1 MELALTRED
10 SFDPPY
16 RRELVEACYRAIL
29 GRPPEDA
36 EAVERKLRAGSLQ
49 DIIREFVESEE
60 FLAARSTPMPDLRDQ
75 YFQPAPQ
82 IAVDATPAQ
91 LKALFARLQL
101 QWQAL
106 GEREP
111 FWSVITH
118 SEYKLEEF
126 DDETRAR
133 FFASG
138 AEHAAL
144 TDIFCE
150 RNAVK
155 VKRGLCVELGCGV
168 GRVTQHLAA
177 SFDKVLAIDISEGN
191 LAECRKMADARGL
204 ANIETR
210 LLISPED
217 LKDLPPID
225 FFYSMIVLQH
235 DPPPVQKYILDII
248 FGKIAACGGFL
259 FQAQTYAPFD
269 SFSVEDHLASPLH
282 TMDMHSLPMHEILRL
297 AEKHGLS
304 IREVLPDNWTGRFG
318 SHTFFGVNERVE
330 ERVSKASSPAR
341 FSIDPVKPARKH
353 DLNGDLRNDLRNFT
367 SRLEEN
373 AMHLEKQSFQSQ
385 VAAKAGVPEDK
396 GREPRQSF
404 WGRLNS
410 YLNSIKCLTRTR
422 RHIDH
427 LESDFTRFKTAILD
441 TTDRRFAEVDEAIQQ
456 SSTLAESKHTAMGAL
471 IARQANELK
480 QLKQLLRFERAT
492 RQKSFGDF
500 DRRLAACAY
509 RQPTEAAADL
519 SPAPAPF
526 AQELPGLQ
534 SLLETFYFLLEERYR
549 GSRDEIKQRL
559 TIYRKDFEALRARL
573 HDSGPIIDLGCGRG
587 ELLELLREDA
597 FQVLGIDQND
607 IQLEAARQKGL
618 PVLHAEVR
626 SYLAGLADESVL
638 AVTGIHIVE
647 HLPFPVLTELMQHI
661 ARVLKRGGLVIF
673 ETPNPR
679 NLIVGA
685 NTFHFDP
692 THIKP
697 LPPEV
702 LEVLFD
708 TFGFTH
714 IETRLLH
721 PSDTLDGMIEQK
733 RLDPHIAG
741 LLFGPQDYAVLGI
754 KG

>member
-10 SFDPPY
+10 NFDPPY

-29 GRPPEDA
+29 GRPPEDDA
-36 EAVERKLRAGSLQ
+36 AVERKLAAGGLE
-49 DIIREFVESEE
+49 DIIREFVESDE

-75 YFQPAPQ
+75 YFFPAAQ

-91 LKALFARLQL
+91 LKALFARVQL

-111 FWSVITH
+111 FWSVITRN
-118 SEYKLEEF
+118 EYKLEQF
-126 DDETRAR
+126 DDGTRAR

-144 TDIFCE
+144 VDIFCE

-155 VKRGLCVELGCGV
+155 VNRGVCVELGCGV
-168 GRVTQHLAA
+168 GRVTRHLAA

-191 LAECRKMADARGL
+191 LAECRKMAEAHGL
-204 ANIETR
+204 ANVETR
-210 LLISPED
+210 LLLSPED

-235 DPPPVQKYILDII
+235 DPPPVQKYILDIL
-248 FGKIAACGGFL
+248 FGKIAEGGGFL

-269 SFSVEDHLASPLH
+269 SFSVEDYLAGPLH

-297 AEKHGLS
+297 AEKDGLS

-318 SHTFFGVNERVE
+318 SHTFFGVNERVA
-330 ERVSKASSPAR
+330 KASSPAR
-341 FSIDPVKPARKH
+341 FSIDPVNPARKH
-353 DLNGDLRNDLRNFT
+353 DLNSDLRNDLRSFA
-367 SRLEEN
+367 SHLEEN
-373 AMHLEKQSFQSQ
+373 AMHLEKQTFQSQ
-385 VAAKAGVPEDK
+385 VAAQAEVPEDK
-396 GREPRQSF
+396 GREPQQSF
-404 WGRLNS
+404 WGTLNS
-410 YLNSIKCLTRTR
+410 YLNSIKFLTRTR
-422 RHIDH
+422 RHIDRLEGDTEH
-427 LESDFTRFKTAILD
+427 KLAEIAGAVQQKHGDLESL
-441 TTDRRFAEVDEAIQQ
+441 V
-456 SSTLAESKHTAMGAL
+456 
-471 IARQANELK
+471 ARQANEMTGRHGTLEALFARHEGELK
-480 QLKQLLRFERAT
+480 ELKQLLRFERTT

-500 DRRLAACAY
+500 DRRLAAYAY

-519 SPAPAPF
+519 SLPLAREPF

-559 TIYRKDFEALRARL
+559 TVYRKDFEALRARL

-587 ELLELLREDA
+587 ELLELLREDG

-618 PVLHAEVR
+618 PVLHAEAS

-647 HLPFPVLTELMQHI
+647 HLPFPVLTALMQHI
-661 ARVLKRGGLVIF
+661 TRVLKKGGLVIF

-702 LEVLFD
+702 VEVLFE
-708 TFGFTH
+708 TLGFTN